1 MTLDEV
7 ISYNRLFADMETK
20 SGDLEIAEYY
30 RDTVKCLEELKE
42 LRELKAEYKRL
53 LKAAVEDFAFVSEN
67 FINNMDSF
75 CSMYNH
81 ISGCAKGCSMSGS
94 DDYGRCK
101 WRYADE
107 ALKLLNDEK

>member
-20 SGDLEIAEYY
+20 SGDLEVAEYY
-30 RDTVKCLEELKE
+30 RDTAKCLEELKE
-42 LRELKAEYKRL
+42 LREQISEYKRL
-53 LKAAVEDFAFVSEN
+53 LKVAVEDFSYCDGFYGLCYYNIGCGVCADC
-67 FINNMDSF
+67 NNTPCNKF
-75 CSMYNH
+75 Q
-81 ISGCAKGCSMSGS
+81 
-94 DDYGRCK
+94 